1 MSDRTLLLGVDLG
14 NKKTQL
20 AVYDKT
26 TREPLLIGRTEDN
39 PDGLIDTVI
48 SMETQEPLRGFVSKI
63 QRGEDIIVEGKYSH
77 PANVLAYYFRK
88 TLSLTRKQ
96 YPGETIRQL
105 VVTVADA
112 TKEFVQVIYQALEK
126 IGIGRDRALV
136 LGHKQ
141 SFMYYVLY
149 QKKEIWVNDVGVFDY
164 SEDRLNYYQM
174 QVDRAKNPILVGVH
188 KKDYSDAL
196 ALTNMGENHKAAVFE
211 NIVYGA
217 IHKQLLSTLYMTGDG
232 FEGDWAEGVFRKLC
246 IGRRL
251 FKGRNLYVS
260 GACYAARE
268 IADTPRLDNYLL
280 LDEEMITGHVTMQ
293 AYADAE
299 SKEIILAKAGTP
311 WYLVDEQMD
320 VIPDGDTEI
329 AVTVRNVFDQ
339 REKQFMLDLEPVL
352 NKVDRHCRIGIRVRF
367 ASPKTCVI
375 TLKDKGFGELFPTSN
390 RIWEKS
396 FDIS

>member
-14 NKKTQL
+14 NEKTQL

-48 SMETQEPLRGFVSKI
+48 SMETQGPLRGFVSKI

-149 QKKEIWVNDVGVFDY
+149 QKKEIWVNDVGAFDY

>member
-14 NKKTQL
+14 NEKTQL